1 MNLNTQ
7 EVQEILPHRYP
18 MLLVDRVEDL
28 IPGETATGIKNVSM
42 NEEVFQG
49 HFPGNPTFPGV
60 LMVEALAQTGAI
72 AILSLP
78 EYKGKTVYLA
88 SIPKARFRKKVE
100 PGDQL
105 KLTVELERF
114 RGRMGVGKGTAYVNG
129 KRVTTAELTFA
140 IGD

>member
-1 MNLNTQ
+1 MDLNTQ

-49 HFPGNPTFPGV
+49 HFPRNPTFPGV
-60 LMVEALAQTGAI
+60 LMAEALAQTGAI

>member
-1 MNLNTQ
+1 MDLNTQ

>member
-1 MNLNTQ
+1 MDLNTQ

-18 MLLVDRVEDL
+18 MLLVDCVEDL

>member
-1 MNLNTQ
+1 MELNTQ
-7 EVQEILPHRYP
+7 EIQEILPHRYP
-18 MLLVDRVEDL
+18 MLLVDRVEE
-28 IPGETATGIKNVSM
+28 ITPGQSATGIKNVTM

-60 LMVEALAQTGAI
+60 MMIEVLAQTGAI
-72 AILSLP
+72 AILTLP
-78 EYKGKTVYLA
+78 EFKGKTVYLA

-100 PGDQL
+100 PGDQI
-105 KLTVELERF
+105 KLTVELEKF
-114 RGRMGVGKGTAYVNG
+114 RGNVGMGKGTAYVNG

>member
-1 MNLNTQ
+1 MDLNTQ

-49 HFPGNPTFPGV
+49 HFPRNPTFPGV
-60 LMVEALAQTGAI
+60 LMAEALAQTGAI

-88 SIPKARFRKKVE
+88 SIPKARFRKKVG

>member
-1 MNLNTQ
+1 MDLNTQ

-60 LMVEALAQTGAI
+60 LMVEALAQTGTI